1 MNKISATFIAC
12 MLICSL
18 FTPTVQ
24 AQTKQLTIAFYNQE
38 NLFDTIDDPLTEDSE
53 FLPGS
58 KAQWTNERYVAKLN
72 NMSRVIRSLNS
83 NGADIVGLCEVE
95 NRITVDDLAH
105 YCGTGAKQEAYGVVH
120 FDSPDPRGIDVALMY
135 RKSALTVLY
144 AYPIRFTLPHTDYN
158 HTRDILYVKGELSN
172 KSVVHLFVNHFPS
185 RREGTAES
193 SYKRQFVAAE
203 LRQRVDS
210 LLKKDKNAQIVI
222 MGDFNDEPGDS
233 SMSMVLKAAC
243 TLKDAEK
250 TGLYNVMCP
259 LKGAGLGSHLYRKE
273 WGMLDQIIISSAMLA
288 DKSKMHYV
296 AESAGIFKEEWMLE
310 QSEKYKGQPFRTYVG
325 SKYLGGFSDHLPV
338 YIKLALK

>member
-1 MNKISATFIAC
+1 

-18 FTPTVQ
+18 FTLTVQ

-72 NMSRVIRSLNS
+72 NMSRVIRSLN
-83 NGADIVGLCEVE
+83 NGADIIGLCEVE
-95 NRITVDDLAH
+95 NKKTVDDLAH
-105 YCGTGAKQEAYGVVH
+105 YCGTGAKHEAYGVVH

-144 AYPIRFTLPHTDYN
+144 AYPIRFVLPRADYN
-158 HTRDILYVKGELSN
+158 RTRDILYVKGELPN

-210 LLKKDKNAQIVI
+210 LLQKDKNAQIVI

-233 SMSMVLKAAC
+233 SMNVVLKAAC
-243 TLKDAEK
+243 TSKDAEK

-273 WGMLDQIIISSAMLA
+273 WGMLDQIIISSALLT
-288 DKSKMHYV
+288 DKNKMHYV
-296 AESAGIFKEEWMLE
+296 AESASIFKEEWMLE

-338 YIKLALK
+338 YIKLNLK